1 MRRLVISEVKKR
13 YMSLFKLRE
22 GTLLN
27 PPKTDIKGFEIRS
40 IMKRFIMKTI
50 LIAGNSLIRQ
60 SAAKTYYSTI

>member
-27 PPKTDIKGFEIRS
+27 PPKTDIKGLINRS
-40 IMKRFIMKTI
+40 
-50 LIAGNSLIRQ
+50 LVA
-60 SAAKTYYSTI
+60 